1 MEQAAND
8 RTQNIWALSIDR
20 LSLYTYTESVVV
32 IRKGMFELNN
42 TMV

>member
-8 RTQNIWALSIDR
+8 RAQNIWALPID
-20 LSLYTYTESVVV
+20 LISLYTYTESVVV
-32 IRKGMFELNN
+32 IRKGMFELNY